1 MTDSSCP
8 WAMIGSILEHPVN
21 AGCPYTGGTA
31 CVVPIDAT
39 SHSCIDTLRSWIQ
52 RCDDTH
58 PFCRIDKSAPTEE
71 NVESSYPRL
80 LIRLG
85 NTAEDLCIQ
94 QSGPDHKRYGALSY
108 CWGRSES
115 LKLLRENYDRLN
127 KRLPWS
133 DLAKTHQD
141 AIHVS
146 RELGLEYL
154 WIDALCIIQDE
165 PEQQAAEITNMA
177 TIYANAYVTIAAS
190 SSAGGEAGFLRAREP
205 TLTVAVT
212 LKDGN
217 RFDVFAREVVSHAT
231 FDYGWDA
238 MTPEIAK
245 IYQEWLNAETTRLP
259 LFGRGWAWQE
269 RLLSPRILH
278 FTDTEVIWECLDS
291 ISCECGTLE
300 TFVGNR
306 VLAQRRYVLDVPR
319 DIDMQP
325 EQLARGRALAQRYNM
340 LKLPTVDPESSFP
353 GVLNNGL
360 KAMHRND
367 YSFVFAC
374 LGRPP
379 DEYFEQRDSDHYDR
393 WRDVISQFSR
403 RQLTFEQDVFA
414 AVSGLASMW
423 HDKRK
428 SEGRY
433 LAGLW
438 EADLLRGLLW
448 VCNDT
453 FNGMEVL
460 RPKRYIAPSWSWAS
474 IHRPVDW
481 FSSARER
488 QVHHASILDVVCIPT
503 TRDTYGE
510 VSSGSFIDVTGPALK
525 ATITSCREKSSD
537 GFLVFDNESHIDNS
551 HAFATDCHPE
561 VRALIGQEVLCL
573 LWATHNIDTRTG
585 LGLDRCLVLKAC
597 DTTSNIFTR
606 IGITASLHRGSYQF
620 PPTEKISIRIV

>member
-1 MTDSSCP
+1 
-8 WAMIGSILEHPVN
+8 MIGSTLEHPVN
-21 AGCPYTGGTA
+21 AGFPYTGGTA
-31 CVVPIDAT
+31 CVVPIDGT
-39 SHSCIDTLRSWIQ
+39 SHSCMNTIRSWIQ
-52 RCDDTH
+52 RCDNTH
-58 PFCRIDKSAPTEE
+58 SFCRIDKSASTEE

-94 QSGPDHKRYGALSY
+94 QSDPGHKRYGALSY

-115 LKLLRENYDRLN
+115 LKLVRENYVRLS
-127 KRLPWS
+127 KCLPWS

-190 SSAGGEAGFLRAREP
+190 SSAGGESGFLRAREP

-238 MTPEIAK
+238 MTPEIAQG
-245 IYQEWLNAETTRLP
+245 YQEWLNAETTTRFP

-325 EQLARGRALAQRYNM
+325 EQLARGRALAERYDM

-353 GVLNNGL
+353 GFFNNGL
-360 KAMHRND
+360 KAMHMND
-367 YSFVFAC
+367 YSFMFAC
-374 LGRPP
+374 MGRPP

-403 RQLTFEQDVFA
+403 RKLTFEQDVFA

-423 HDKRK
+423 HDKRQ

-448 VCNDT
+448 VCADNSE
-453 FNGMEVL
+453 GMEVL
-460 RPKRYIAPSWSWAS
+460 RPTRYLAPSWSWAS
-474 IHRPVDW
+474 VRRPVDW
-481 FSSARER
+481 LPSVRER
-488 QVHHASILDVVCIPT
+488 KAYHASILDVVCVT
-503 TRDTYGE
+503 TTGDTFGK
-510 VSSGSFIDVTGPALK
+510 VSNGSFIDVAGHALK
-525 ATITSCREKSSD
+525 ATITSCRDKSATA
-537 GFLVFDNESHIDNS
+537 FVFIDDQN

-561 VRALIGQEVLCL
+561 VRALIGEEVLCL
-573 LWATHNIDTRTG
+573 LWATDNVDVRTG
-585 LGLDRCLVLKAC
+585 QGLDRCLVLKAC
-597 DTTSNIFTR
+597 DTTSNTFTR
-606 IGITASLHRGSYQF
+606 IGITSSLPRGSHLF
-620 PPTEKISIRIV
+620 TSTEKVNIRIV